1 MLEGIENLKI
11 EPVNHISNLEPTE
24 SYFKCS
30 LTKYGIEGQ
39 GIGDTADQAL
49 LDAIDW
55 IESYNLKSN
64 EDKEESTTEFPF

>member
-39 GIGDTADQAL
+39 GIGETADQAL

-55 IESYNLKSN
+55 IESYNLKT
-64 EDKEESTTEFPF
+64 EEFVEELGNDFPF